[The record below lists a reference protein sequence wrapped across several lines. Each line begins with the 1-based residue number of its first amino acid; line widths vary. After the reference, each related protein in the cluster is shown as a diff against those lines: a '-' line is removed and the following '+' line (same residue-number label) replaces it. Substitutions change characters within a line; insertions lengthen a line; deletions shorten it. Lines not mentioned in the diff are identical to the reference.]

1 MGAAQARAI
10 KLGMTEATSLDVLAR
25 GWRGRVLAAL
35 IALVAAL
42 PGLLSL
48 PTIDRDEARFA
59 QSTAQMLESGDFVSI
74 DYQDAARG
82 QEPVLIHWLQAASVA
97 LVSHAEARQIWA
109 YRIPSVLGAMLAAA
123 ACAWGAE
130 AVFGAVPGL
139 VAGGILGASI
149 LLSTEA
155 SLATTDAV
163 LCGTV
168 TLSMAAFARLY
179 AAARGELTAGWPT
192 RLLFW
197 LGLAL
202 AILDKGPVAP
212 MILVLAG
219 VTLAIWDRGAPW
231 ARSLGWTWGLLLIC
245 AVAGPWAMAITVR
258 TDGGFWT
265 SALAGDLASTLAGGQ
280 DGHGY
285 PPGFHTLLAPLLIF
299 PAAAL
304 LPAAGAEAW
313 TGRAASGVRVALAW
327 LVPAWLIFELWP
339 TKLPHDVLPLYGALA
354 WLASFA
360 LTRPLA
366 AWSRWAGAA
375 LSLVAGVVLAGLTIA
390 LSNRFGA
397 PGDLWLAVAAGL
409 LAVLAGIAAGAV
421 LLTRHGLTALAVA
434 GVLGIAAHALMIAAV
449 APRLSSLWT
458 SAQVVAAIDRAKLD
472 PLAGLI
478 PGPITVVGY
487 AEPSLV
493 FALGTETEIGDVGD
507 AAEAISEGSP
517 AVVEARYEEAFAA
530 ELAADNLKAQP
541 AASVSGFDYSRGQPV
556 RLTIYRSL
564 STPPGSNA
572 P

>member
-1 MGAAQARAI
+1 
-10 KLGMTEATSLDVLAR
+10 MTEATRLDVLAR
-25 GWRGRVLAAL
+25 GWRGRLLAAL

-42 PGLLSL
+42 PGLIAL
-48 PTIDRDEARFA
+48 PTLDRDEARFA

-74 DYQDAARG
+74 DYQDQARS
-82 QEPVLIHWLQAASVA
+82 QEPVLIHWLQAASVT
-97 LVSHAEARQIWA
+97 LLSNAEARQIWA

-130 AVFGAVPGL
+130 ALFGAGPGL
-139 VAGGILGASI
+139 VAGAMLGASM

-163 LCGTV
+163 LCGMV
-168 TLSMAAFARLY
+168 TLSMAAFARIY
-179 AAARGELTAGWPT
+179 AAARGEMVIGWRT
-192 RLLFW
+192 KLLFW
-197 LGLAL
+197 LGLAV

-212 MILVLAG
+212 MIVVLAG
-219 VTLAIWDRGAPW
+219 VALAIADRGAPW
-231 ARSLGWTWGLLLIC
+231 ARSLGWTWGILLIC
-245 AVAGPWAMAITVR
+245 AIAGPWATAITVR

-265 SALAGDLASTLAGGQ
+265 GALAGDLAGKLTGG
-280 DGHGY
+280 DGHFR

-327 LVPAWLIFELWP
+327 LVPAWLVFELLP

-354 WLASFA
+354 WLAAFA
-360 LTRPLA
+360 LTRSLA
-366 AWSRWAGAA
+366 GWSRWAGAV
-375 LSLVAGVVLAGLTIA
+375 LSLVVGVGIAVAVVLV
-390 LSNRFGA
+390 SHRFGA
-397 PGDLWLAVAAGL
+397 PGDLWIADFAGL
-409 LAVLAGIAAGAV
+409 LAILASLAAGAV
-421 LLTRHGLTALAVA
+421 LLTRHGLLALTAA
-434 GVLGIAAHALMIAAV
+434 GGLGIAAHALMIAAV

-478 PGPITVVGY
+478 PGPVTVVGY

-507 AAEAISEGSP
+507 AADAISEGSP
-517 AVVEARYEEAFAA
+517 VVVEAKDEPAFAA
-530 ELAADNLKAQP
+530 ELATDKLKAAP
-541 AASVSGFDYSRGQPV
+541 AAVVTGFDYSRSQPV

-564 STPPGSNA
+564 SPPPQPGPA
-572 P
+572 VP

>member
-1 MGAAQARAI
+1 MTGATR
-10 KLGMTEATSLDVLAR
+10 LDVLAR

-35 IALVAAL
+35 IALAAAL

-48 PTIDRDEARFA
+48 PTVDRDEARFA
-59 QSTAQMLESGDFVSI
+59 QSTAQMLESGDFVAVG
-74 DYQDAARG
+74 YQDATRS

-97 LVSHAEARQIWA
+97 LVSHAEARRIWA
-109 YRIPSVLGAMLAAA
+109 YRIPSMLGAMLAAA

-130 AVFGAVPGL
+130 AVFGVVPGL
-139 VAGGILGASI
+139 VAGGLLGASM
-149 LLSTEA
+149 LLSSEA
-155 SLATTDAV
+155 GLATTDAV

-179 AAARGELTAGWPT
+179 AAAKGEVVAGWRT

-212 MILVLAG
+212 MIVVLAG
-219 VTLAIWDRGAPW
+219 GALALWDRRAPW

-265 SALAGDLASTLAGGQ
+265 GAAAGDLASTLAGGQ
-280 DGHGY
+280 DGRAY

-304 LPAAGAEAW
+304 LPAAGAQAW

-327 LVPAWLIFELWP
+327 LVPAWLVFELLP

-366 AWSRWAGAA
+366 AWSRWTGAG
-375 LSLVAGVVLAGLTIA
+375 LSLGAGLGLAIVTIA
-390 LSNRFGA
+390 VSDRFGA
-397 PGDLWLAVAAGL
+397 PGDLWLAV
-409 LAVLAGIAAGAV
+409 LAGGLAILAGVAGGAV
-421 LLTRHGLTALAVA
+421 LLTRYGLIALGVA
-434 GVLGIAAHALMIAAV
+434 GALGIAAHALIFAAV
-449 APRLSSLWT
+449 APRLSLLWT
-458 SAQVVAAIDRAKLD
+458 SAAVVRALDSAKLD
-472 PLAGLI
+472 PLGGLI
-478 PGPITVVGY
+478 PGPVAVVGY

-507 AAEAISEGSP
+507 AADAISEGSP
-517 AVVEARYEEAFAA
+517 ALVEARDDPAFAA
-530 ELAADNLKAQP
+530 ELAADKLKAAP
-541 AASVSGFDYSRGQPV
+541 AASVSGFDYSLGQPV

-564 STPPGSNA
+564 RPQPGPVA